1 MTWARRFGGLPA
13 WARYG
18 IAAAIGMLVL
28 TVVQSLEPGGL
39 DRLTSQNASG
49 AMLRWGMPILL
60 AGLGGLYSERAGVV
74 NIGLDGMMILGT
86 WFGAWGVLHGGP
98 WMGLVYGLAG
108 GALGGLVHAV
118 ATVSFKVDH
127 IVSGVAINILAPGVV
142 RYLSSELFTEYA
154 GGSIT
159 QSPAI
164 AGLGNVTL
172 PFLAGGNIL
181 GWKSPDLLGAVS
193 RWDTFFV
200 SDVAGFMRGFV
211 ANVNIFTLLALAV
224 VPASAWL
231 IWRTRFGLRLRIAG
245 EHPTAGESLGV
256 NIYLQKYKGVIIS
269 GALSGLGG
277 AFIAME
283 LTGFYREGQVQG
295 RGFIGLAAL
304 IFGNWRPGG
313 ILVAAFV
320 FGYPFGTAL
329 RDLDGRS
336 THALMLLIVVGLAVM
351 LVVSIRRAKPFD
363 AVLAGVLAATFLVWY
378 LLTDTAPA
386 FLPNALP
393 FATVLL
399 VLIFAG
405 QRLRMPAADGKRY
418 EKGQEL

>member
-1 MTWARRFGGLPA
+1 
-13 WARYG
+13 
-18 IAAAIGMLVL
+18 
-28 TVVQSLEPGGL
+28 
-39 DRLTSQNASG
+39 
-49 AMLRWGMPILL
+49 
-60 AGLGGLYSERAGVV
+60 
-74 NIGLDGMMILGT
+74 
-86 WFGAWGVLHGGP
+86 
-98 WMGLVYGLAG
+98 
-108 GALGGLVHAV
+108 
-118 ATVSFKVDH
+118 
-127 IVSGVAINILAPGVV
+127 VV
-142 RYLSSELFTEYA
+142 RYLSSELFAEYA

-159 QSPAI
+159 QSPSI

-172 PFLAGGNIL
+172 PFLAGGNIF
-181 GWKSPDLLGAVS
+181 GWKSPDILGVVD
-193 RWDTFFV
+193 RWDAFFV
-200 SDVAGFMRGFV
+200 SDVAGFLRGFV
-211 ANVNIFTLLALAV
+211 ANVNIFSLIALAA

-256 NIYLQKYKGVIIS
+256 NIYWQKYKGVIIS

-336 THALMLLIVVGLAVM
+336 THALMLLIVVGLAAM

-363 AVLAGVLAATFLVWY
+363 AALAGVLAVTFLVWY
-378 LLTDTAPA
+378 LLTDTAPS